1 MSEIF
6 VDIEE
11 MSPEGIGDSLW
22 LDQDLKLRIYENMK
36 RFGGVFVKTLA
47 ELIIRADKQNLARI
61 AQVFS
66 DYLKQ
71 YRPQAWRNR

>member
-11 MSPEGIGDSLW
+11 MSPEAIGDLLW
-22 LDQDLKLRIYENMK
+22 MDQDLKLRIYENMK
-36 RFGGVFVKTLA
+36 RFSGSFVKTLA
-47 ELIIRADKQNLARI
+47 ELMLRADKQNLARI

-66 DYLKQ
+66 EYLKA